1 MKLKRVLHWT
11 ILIIISG
18 WLNCSYAQQKIDIK
32 GVVSDSESGEALPYT
47 NVTVW
52 GTHRGAITNS
62 DGYFVLVN
70 EPVGI
75 ITLVVR
81 YLGYHP
87 ETVIVHNHPDSSK
100 TLNIKMT
107 PSVIELEGATV
118 TYDAEML
125 DVSGKDISR
134 ITLSPR
140 QLLQLPSVGEV
151 DVFRS
156 LQLLPGITG
165 ASDGESGLYVRGG
178 TPDQNLV
185 LFDGMTIYHVDH
197 FFGFFSAFNS
207 DAIKDIQI
215 FKGGFPAEYGG
226 RISSVVNITGKTGH
240 QTRTQIGLGAN
251 LLSAHANVE
260 IPLWEKGTFLFAAR
274 RSYTDFIRSPLY
286 ESIYELMTGDAPP
299 PTSGPGQGPNVQG
312 GPQSGDIQAAQFQ
325 PDFYFYDLN
334 SKLTISPTSKDI
346 MTISFYSGKDD
357 LDKSQDFS
365 DMPLQDIESDLEVQL
380 ETTDLNKWG
389 NLGISGKWARQWNSR
404 LHTDLLAAHSR
415 YFSTYDKN
423 MVLSALSTLPDDDST
438 GSNVGFVSASL
449 EDNLVKD
456 ITYRLDAVYF
466 ASRSHTIKSGL
477 WLSQFH
483 SKYDFILNDTIQLL
497 DRDDKCWLSAFYVQD
512 KWQIGKNEITA
523 GLRFSNYENTGKWYW
538 EPRIA
543 VTVPVNSKFSV
554 KAAWGYYYQYVN
566 RIINE
571 NVLEGSRDFWILSDD
586 NLKPSFSEHLII
598 GTSYETSNWL
608 FSIEGYYK
616 FMDNL
621 FEFSR
626 RFTGRADYADY
637 FFIGEGI
644 AKGIELLVQKKYG
657 KISGWIGYTL
667 GKVEHTFSAFNDGE
681 PFPAD
686 NDRRHEINMVA
697 KYSLGRWTFA
707 TTGVFA
713 TGKAYT
719 APESQYVLKMLNDE
733 LISYIHVGDKN
744 SYRLP
749 EYFRIDLSASR
760 QFEFEAWRMQAG
772 LSIFN
777 ITNHKNVWYREYN
790 LQTIP
795 VTVTDALMLGFTPT
809 IYLQINR
816 K

>member
-1 MKLKRVLHWT
+1 MRLKSIILW
-11 ILIIISG
+11 LIITSIGG
-18 WLNCSYAQQKIDIK
+18 WLSPSRCQEKVDIK
-32 GVVSDSESGEALPYT
+32 GVVRDSESGEALPYA

-52 GTHRGAITNS
+52 GTYRGAITNS

-70 EPVGI
+70 EPAGTR
-75 ITLVVR
+75 TLVIR
-81 YLGYHP
+81 YLGYN
-87 ETVIVHNHPDSSK
+87 TVTVTVNNHPDSIR
-100 TLNIKMT
+100 TLDIKMT

-118 TYDAEML
+118 TYNAEML
-125 DVSGKDISR
+125 DVSGQDISR
-134 ITLSPR
+134 ITISPR

-156 LQLLPGITG
+156 IQLLPGITG

-215 FKGGFPAEYGG
+215 YKGGFPSEYGG

-251 LLSAHANVE
+251 LLSAHANLE

-299 PTSGPGQGPNVQG
+299 PTAGPGQGPNVQG
-312 GPQSGDIQAAQFQ
+312 GSQSGDIQAAQFQ

-346 MTISFYSGKDD
+346 ITVSFYSGKDD

-365 DMPLQDIESDLEVQL
+365 DMPLQDAGSDLEVQL

-404 LHTDLLAAHSR
+404 LHTDLLAAYSR

-423 MVLSALSTLPDDDST
+423 MVLSVLSTLPDDDST

-449 EDNLVKD
+449 EDNLVRD
-456 ITYRLDAVYF
+456 ITYRLDAVYN
-466 ASRSHTIKSGL
+466 ASRSHTVKSGF

-483 SKYDFILNDTIQLL
+483 SRYDFILNDTIQLL
-497 DRDDKCWLSAFYVQD
+497 DRDDKGWLAAFYVQD
-512 KWQIGKNEITA
+512 RWQIGKNEITA
-523 GLRFSNYENTGKWYW
+523 GLRFSNYENTGNWYW

-543 VTVPVNSKFSV
+543 VTVPVTAKLSI

-586 NLKPSFSEHLII
+586 NLKPSFSEHLIL
-598 GTSYETSNWL
+598 GTAYETTNWL
-608 FSIEGYYK
+608 FSVEGYYK

-637 FFIGEGI
+637 FFIGDGV

-657 KISGWIGYTL
+657 KLSGWIGYTL
-667 GKVEHTFSAFNDGE
+667 GKVEHTFSAFNEGE

-686 NDRRHEINMVA
+686 NDRRHEVNLVQNTRLA
-697 KYSLGRWTFA
+697 GGRSQP
-707 TTGVFA
+707 
-713 TGKAYT
+713 
-719 APESQYVLKMLNDE
+719 PESLQQGK
-733 LISYIHVGDKN
+733 HT
-744 SYRLP
+744 LP
-749 EYFRIDLSASR
+749 PKASTCLR
-760 QFEFEAWRMQAG
+760 C
-772 LSIFN
+772 SIMN
-777 ITNHKNVWYREYN
+777 
-790 LQTIP
+790 
-795 VTVTDALMLGFTPT
+795 
-809 IYLQINR
+809 
-816 K
+816 